1 MLFASLARLSPAV
14 LNREKVAIIIP
25 VFFYD
30 PSTILPQ
37 CRALSSCIRL
47 SLSGR
52 RLMRRGNE
60 LFPEDR
66 YQLLGCIRARVCSI
80 EKMNVLTHV
89 GVGRCDDD

>member
-1 MLFASLARLSPAV
+1 M

-30 PSTILPQ
+30 HSTILPQ

-47 SLSGR
+47 SLSR
-52 RLMRRGNE
+52 RRFIRRGNE

-66 YQLLGCIRARVCSI
+66 YQMLGCIRARVCSI
-80 EKMNVLTHV
+80 EKTNVLTHV
-89 GVGRCDDD
+89 GVG